1 MLFRSTGLK
10 DGDFKVINGDA
21 QTKLNAVINGQADA
35 LLGFVT
41 DQVNQIESATRKPVS
56 AVLFA
61 DHGVDNAGASIV
73 AHLDTL
79 KNQPELVRRFMR
91 AATLAMED
99 TEKNPEAAVEAL
111 LKEFPKAGTPEALM
125 SGLKTAIPLFHTAD
139 TRGQRPFRVS
149 AKTMADTLA
158 TMLQIGGIEASGAD
172 ASKYYTN
179 DFLP

>member
-1 MLFRSTGLK
+1 
-10 DGDFKVINGDA
+10 
-21 QTKLNAVINGQADA
+21 
-35 LLGFVT
+35 
-41 DQVNQIESATRKPVS
+41 
-56 AVLFA
+56 
-61 DHGVDNAGASIV
+61 
-73 AHLDTL
+73 
-79 KNQPELVRRFMR
+79 MR